1 MLSMVWSAAVNGID
15 AYPKEVEV
23 NSGYWATVI
32 VILSSILPIGLLALV
47 AVQTI
52 AALQARGSMK
62 DAEMVGARGVTITF
76 TCPREGR

>member
-32 VILSSILPIGLLALV
+32 VILSLFSPLACWHWSRFKLLPPS
-47 AVQTI
+47 
-52 AALQARGSMK
+52 RP
-62 DAEMVGARGVTITF
+62 GV
-76 TCPREGR
+76 P